1 MSVLDKAIKHYQ
13 SLDRIQFH
21 VDEWDV
27 TIYSSKMTVGETAA
41 IQKRATKN
49 GVTDEILMV
58 IYAII
63 IKAEDAAGEKIFDM
77 TQDTINKLKDEVDR
91 DVVLRIAGKLM
102 ESPDIDSVKKK

>member
-21 VDEWDV
+21 VEEWDV

-102 ESPDIDSVKKK
+102 ESPDMDSIKKK

>member
-21 VDEWDV
+21 VEEWDV

-102 ESPDIDSVKKK
+102 ESPDMDSVKKK

>member
-63 IKAEDAAGEKIFDM
+63 IKAEDAAGEKIFDI

>member
-1 MSVLDKAIKHYQ
+1 MSVLDKAIKLYQ

-21 VDEWDV
+21 VEEWDV

-41 IQKRATKN
+41 IQKRATRN

-77 TQDTINKLKDEVDR
+77 TQDTINKLKNEVDR

-102 ESPDIDSVKKK
+102 ESPDMDSIKKK

>member
-13 SLDRIQFH
+13 SLDRIEFH
-21 VDEWDV
+21 VEEWDT

-63 IKAEDAAGEKIFDM
+63 IKAEDAAGEKLFDM
-77 TQDTINKLKDEVDR
+77 TQDTINKLKNEVDR
-91 DVVLRIAGKLM
+91 DVVLKVASQLM
-102 ESPDIDSVKKK
+102 EAPDLDSLKKK

>member
-13 SLDRIQFH
+13 SLDRIQFY
-21 VDEWDV
+21 VEEWDV

-102 ESPDIDSVKKK
+102 ESPDMDSIKKK

>member
-1 MSVLDKAIKHYQ
+1 
-13 SLDRIQFH
+13 
-21 VDEWDV
+21 
-27 TIYSSKMTVGETAA
+27 MTVGETAA

-77 TQDTINKLKDEVDR
+77 TQDTINKLKNEVDR
-91 DVVLRIAGKLM
+91 DVVLKIAGQLM
-102 ESPDIDSVKKK
+102 SAPDMEELKKK

>member
-21 VDEWDV
+21 VEEWYV

-41 IQKRATKN
+41 IQKRATRN

-77 TQDTINKLKDEVDR
+77 TQDTINKLKNEVDR

-102 ESPDIDSVKKK
+102 ESPDMDSIKKK